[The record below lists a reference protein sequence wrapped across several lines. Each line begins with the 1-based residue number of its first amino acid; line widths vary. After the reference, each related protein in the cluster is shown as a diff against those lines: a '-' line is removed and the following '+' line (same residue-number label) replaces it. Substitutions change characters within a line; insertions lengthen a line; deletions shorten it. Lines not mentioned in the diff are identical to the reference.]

1 MGNTLCERIQGLCD
15 GVGGRLGPGP
25 ALQAVAAVRSR
36 LTEPLRV
43 AVAGRVKAGKSTL
56 VNALLHQQVAP
67 TGVGECTKVV
77 TWYRYGH
84 PERIRIVPRQG
95 SPEEVPFGPD
105 ALLPESLGRPPEEI
119 AALHVWL
126 SNAALRDMTI
136 VDTPGLA
143 SAHERYSRAT
153 EDLLATD
160 DASRHAVSEADA
172 VVFLLARVAREDD
185 ATILEG
191 FRGLVGGISA
201 SAANAVGVLSKAD
214 KVGGSG
220 DPLTRAGELAAR
232 YAAYRQAGGATGVR
246 GGGVCAARAAA
257 AVFPGADAAALRGL
271 AGLDATRRE
280 LLLLSADRFTR
291 SECPVPAESRARL
304 LRILDLHGVTV
315 CLDAVDAGCDD
326 AAVLVERLRDLSG
339 FARLRALL
347 TDTFARRA
355 DALKAAAA
363 ATALERL
370 TYDGARREPASAA
383 VLAGLR
389 DDLERLRLDPAMHRL
404 GEIAALQEVAAGRV
418 HFGGA
423 LEDELRRLVTAEASW
438 ERLGLDGPVPAGDLA
453 RAALAGA
460 ARWRAV
466 TNDPALT
473 PEAVR
478 VAAAGLRSFEAIWE
492 EADRLSETAP

>member
-232 YAAYRQAGGATGVR
+232 YAADLQSVVATV
-246 GGGVCAARAAA
+246 V
-257 AVFPGADAAALRGL
+257 
-271 AGLDATRRE
+271 
-280 LLLLSADRFTR
+280 
-291 SECPVPAESRARL
+291 PVV
-304 LRILDLHGVTV
+304 G
-315 CLDAVDAGCDD
+315 
-326 AAVLVERLRDLSG
+326 
-339 FARLRALL
+339 
-347 TDTFARRA
+347 
-355 DALKAAAA
+355 
-363 ATALERL
+363 
-370 TYDGARREPASAA
+370 
-383 VLAGLR
+383 
-389 DDLERLRLDPAMHRL
+389 
-404 GEIAALQEVAAGRV
+404 
-418 HFGGA
+418 
-423 LEDELRRLVTAEASW
+423 
-438 ERLGLDGPVPAGDLA
+438 
-453 RAALAGA
+453 
-460 ARWRAV
+460 
-466 TNDPALT
+466 
-473 PEAVR
+473 R
-478 VAAAGLRSFEAIWE
+478 VAAPAAGAGVTG
-492 EADRLSETAP
+492 AAAPAPPGQGGASPP

>member
-232 YAAYRQAGGATGVR
+232 YAADLQSVVATVVPVVGLF
-246 GGGVCAARAAA
+246 AETAEAA
-257 AVFPGADAAALRGL
+257 AVTGAGAAPPRGQ
-271 AGLDATRRE
+271 AGLGAPRPGRRVLE
-280 LLLLSADRFTR
+280 AGRFTR

>member
-232 YAAYRQAGGATGVR
+232 YAADLQSVVATVVPVVGLF
-246 GGGVCAARAAA
+246 AETAEA
-257 AVFPGADAAALRGL
+257 AVLTEAAAAALRGL

>member
-232 YAAYRQAGGATGVR
+232 YAADLQSVVATVVPVVGLF
-246 GGGVCAARAAA
+246 AETAEA
-257 AVFPGADAAALRGL
+257 AVFTEADAAALRGL

>member
-1 MGNTLCERIQGLCD
+1 M
-15 GVGGRLGPGP
+15 
-25 ALQAVAAVRSR
+25 
-36 LTEPLRV
+36 
-43 AVAGRVKAGKSTL
+43 
-56 VNALLHQQVAP
+56 
-67 TGVGECTKVV
+67 
-77 TWYRYGH
+77 
-84 PERIRIVPRQG
+84 
-95 SPEEVPFGPD
+95 
-105 ALLPESLGRPPEEI
+105 
-119 AALHVWL
+119 
-126 SNAALRDMTI
+126 
-136 VDTPGLA
+136 
-143 SAHERYSRAT
+143 
-153 EDLLATD
+153 
-160 DASRHAVSEADA
+160 
-172 VVFLLARVAREDD
+172 
-185 ATILEG
+185 
-191 FRGLVGGISA
+191 
-201 SAANAVGVLSKAD
+201 
-214 KVGGSG
+214 
-220 DPLTRAGELAAR
+220 
-232 YAAYRQAGGATGVR
+232 
-246 GGGVCAARAAA
+246 
-257 AVFPGADAAALRGL
+257 
-271 AGLDATRRE
+271 
-280 LLLLSADRFTR
+280 
-291 SECPVPAESRARL
+291 PAESRARL